1 MTSDE
6 LIRRAKE
13 KLAGEGSPVFPP
25 RETLEAVVALG
36 RERDSLANRG
46 DKAKEDAAVAIKRV
60 AELEKQV
67 EDLSNAVKVAKE
79 DAKEQAWVAR
89 ELGALVEGIA
99 NRQYDGVEAATA
111 RRVYDLNSGSLRR
124 KRINAYDYE
133 TFEEARDA
141 YARYCNAN
149 GYAFDEIMMLQ
160 WLFHS
165 VPKYEKEKPV

>member
-13 KLAGEGSPVFPP
+13 KLAGDGNPLFPP
-25 RETLEAVVALG
+25 RETLEAIVALG
-36 RERDSLANRG
+36 RERDSLAERG
-46 DKAKEDAAVAIKRV
+46 DKSKADAAAASNRV
-60 AELEKQV
+60 AELEK
-67 EDLSNAVKVAKE
+67 EVADISETLRTAKD

-99 NRQYDGVEAATA
+99 NHQYDGVEAATA

-133 TFEEARDA
+133 TYEEAWES
-141 YARYCNAN
+141 YVRYCTEN
-149 GYAFDEIMMLQ
+149 GVAPVQEKMLAWMFQ
-160 WLFHS
+160 T
-165 VPKYEKEKPV
+165 VPKYGRTK

>member
-13 KLAGEGSPVFPP
+13 KLSGDGNPSFPP

-36 RERDSLANRG
+36 RERDAMSERG
-46 DKAKEDAAVAIKRV
+46 DGLKGESEAVSKRV
-60 AELEKQV
+60 AELEKELV
-67 EDLSNAVKVAKE
+67 AISGAFEAAKE
-79 DAKEQAWVAR
+79 EVKEQTWVAR

-99 NRQYDGVEAATA
+99 NHQYDGVEAATA

-133 TFEEARDA
+133 TYEEAWES
-141 YARYCNAN
+141 YVRYCTEN
-149 GYAFDEIMMLQ
+149 GVVPVQEKMLAWMFQ
-160 WLFHS
+160 T
-165 VPKYEKEKPV
+165 VPKYGRAK